1 MSKKISGN
9 SPLKKIFTIIMFGI
23 SFIYF
28 CAFRF
33 LVIPSG
39 DDYFWLGK
47 MGKYLMNHMFYGPQA
62 TYGGSSN
69 GRYLGNLLEIVTM
82 HKLSVAI
89 LAYGIFWTLLLWCI
103 WYLSK
108 KTITSLL
115 LSFLF
120 IFTMQDAFI
129 NNILGWN
136 AGFVNYVPPVVMG
149 LLYIIVIDKGVAKK
163 FIPIVSILLL
173 LLGLAGGL
181 FNEVWNITQLAL
193 GILVL
198 GYSYWKKELK
208 SYHITY
214 FIGTIG
220 SAIIMFTHKGYHEA
234 STYRKTSYSLNTIWD
249 TYSKVTHFWLITFNL
264 ILLIA
269 ILLAIFILAIRV
281 NISLE
286 NKLAVSVFAV
296 IFLIYYIVINNFF
309 RKNFQL
315 NPMYG
320 YKTVRASIAVP
331 ESLVSIA
338 LMIFIGYCIWVFFKN
353 DPKMWLYYLL
363 TGVIAGQLLFV
374 SSPVNSRG
382 YFLSYVL
389 MYLIG
394 MKFVLSALD
403 ELRIKNYLINLILLA
418 TLIVC
423 GYTYQSMMYANYHAN
438 LIRVSDP
445 DYYNGKKELT
455 KHVPYVK
462 FVWFNDLMN
471 QQNAPY
477 WKNHIDTYKH
487 ILK

>member
-1 MSKKISGN
+1 MINKASSN
-9 SPLKKIFTIIMFGI
+9 STLRKCFTVIMFGA
-23 SFIYF
+23 SFVYF
-28 CAFRF
+28 CIFRF

-47 MGKYLMNHMFYGPQA
+47 AGTYLMHHMFYGPQA

-69 GRYLGNLLEIVTM
+69 GRYLGNLLEIITM
-82 HKLSVAI
+82 HKLSLAI

-108 KTITSLL
+108 RNITSLL

-120 IFTMQDAFI
+120 VFTMQDAFI

-136 AGFVNYVPPVVMG
+136 AGFVNYVPPIVMG
-149 LLYIIVIDKGVAKK
+149 LIYIIVVEKGVAKK
-163 FIPIVSILLL
+163 FIPIVSVLLL

-181 FNEVWNITQLAL
+181 YNEVWNITQVAL
-193 GILVL
+193 GLLVL

-214 FIGTIG
+214 SLGTIF
-220 SAIIMFTHKGYHEA
+220 SSIIMFSHKGYHEA
-234 STYRKTSYSLNTIWD
+234 STYRKTSFSFNSILD

-269 ILLAIFILAIRV
+269 ILLAIFVLALRTR
-281 NISLE
+281 ISME
-286 NKLAVSVFAV
+286 NKLAISIISI
-296 IFLIYYIVINNFF
+296 IFLIYYIIINNFF
-309 RKNFQL
+309 RKNFTL

-320 YKTVRASIAVP
+320 YKTVRASIAIP
-331 ESLVSIA
+331 ESLVGIA

-382 YFLSYVL
+382 YFLSYVF

-394 MKFVLSALD
+394 MRFVLSALD
-403 ELRIKNYLINLILLA
+403 ELRIKNYLINIVLLI
-418 TLIVC
+418 TLVVC
-423 GYTYQSMMYANYHAN
+423 GYAYQSMMYANYHVN

-445 DYYNGKKELT
+445 KYYNGQKELT
-455 KHVPYVK
+455 QHVPYVK

-471 QQNAPY
+471 QQNPTY
-477 WKNHIDTYKH
+477 WKNHVDGYKR